1 VMGDSDRKLN
11 ILFVSSDKH
20 PPFRPAAR
28 AIFGEEMMLR
38 GHRIDWLLQAQCVS
52 NKPQEL
58 PLGDGFVYVGPT
70 DDGAS
75 RWHRLRK
82 HLMDLR
88 NDCRMFSLARKN
100 NYDLI
105 QVKDKYISALLAI
118 VVAKLNHT
126 KLFYWIAFPHA
137 EASIHNAREGIARY
151 RIFYFIRGKFLKLIL
166 YRIIM
171 PAADHIF
178 VQSEQMKID
187 IAGEGIS
194 KSKMTPVPGSVNLE
208 NIPYEKPVAEVLPT
222 KQVRGTAVVYLGTL
236 SRMRRLD
243 FIIRAFGKVLEEIPD
258 ARLYLL
264 GKGNTPEDEEFMKA
278 EVSRLGIE
286 DTVEFVG
293 FIPMDEAWEYIRKA
307 AVCLSPYYP
316 TFTLLSTSPTK
327 LIEYMAMGKPVVGN
341 DHPEQRLVIE
351 ESQAG
356 ICTPWEENAF
366 AQAIVKIAS
375 DSNLAREMGIRG
387 RRYVEQNRT
396 NSLLAD
402 VVEKEFVRVVYESGP
417 HAVPD
422 VKDIN

>member
-1 VMGDSDRKLN
+1 MMSDSARKLK

-28 AIFGEEMMLR
+28 AIFGEELILR
-38 GHRIDWLLQAQCVS
+38 GHRIDWLLQAQSDC
-52 NKPQEL
+52 NNPREL
-58 PLGDGFVYVGPT
+58 PIGDGFIYVGPT
-70 DDGAS
+70 DDGTS

-88 NDCRMFSLARKN
+88 NDFRMFSLVRKN

-105 QVKDKYISALLAI
+105 QVKDKYLSALLAI
-118 VVAKLNHT
+118 FVARINRT

-137 EASIHNAREGIARY
+137 EASIHNAKEGIARY
-151 RIFYFIRGKFLKLIL
+151 RIFYYIRGKLLKFIL

-178 VQSEQMKID
+178 VQSEQMKRD

-194 KSKMTPVPGSVNLE
+194 ESKMTPVPGSVNLE
-208 NIPYEKPVAEVLPT
+208 NIPYEKPASELVSV
-222 KQVRGTAVVYLGTL
+222 KQVKGTAVVYLGTL
-236 SRMRRLD
+236 NRMRRLD
-243 FIIRAFGKVLEEIPD
+243 FIIRAFAKVLKEVPD

-278 EVSRLGIE
+278 EVSRLGIV
-286 DTVEFVG
+286 DAVEFTG
-293 FIPMDEAWEYIRKA
+293 YLPMDEAWEYIRKA

-341 DHPEQRLVIE
+341 DHPEQKLVIE

-366 AQAIVKIAS
+366 AEAIVKIAS

-387 RRYVEQNRT
+387 RCYVEQNRT
-396 NSLLAD
+396 NCLLTD
-402 VVEKEFVRVVYESGP
+402 VVEREFLGVVYEPGS
-417 HAVPD
+417 HTVPD
-422 VKDIN
+422 VKDVN